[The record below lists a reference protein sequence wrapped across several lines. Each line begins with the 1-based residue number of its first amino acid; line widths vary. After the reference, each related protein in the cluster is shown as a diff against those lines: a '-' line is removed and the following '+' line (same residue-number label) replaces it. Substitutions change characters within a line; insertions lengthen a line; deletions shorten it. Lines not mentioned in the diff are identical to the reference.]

1 MSAGA
6 SFSSCL
12 PAIVLPFCTPR
23 WVLIG
28 PYGGYRLNPILVE
41 NARVKRDQL
50 GDESYDNYLLM
61 VMVYN
66 GQGHPM
72 DCTSM
77 WCPCYYPPC
86 GEG

>member
-1 MSAGA
+1 M
-6 SFSSCL
+6 
-12 PAIVLPFCTPR
+12 
-23 WVLIG
+23 
-28 PYGGYRLNPILVE
+28 
-41 NARVKRDQL
+41 

-66 GQGHPM
+66 GQGHHM

-86 GEG
+86 EDG